1 MRFNKYILALTTL
14 GLVISCGNYNQ
25 QLEPTVQTKESG
37 VETTTGNDQQQLNV
51 SSSASTPDNAYK
63 TPAIGNLY
71 LGVNAQEF
79 ESAKEIFLKNNP
91 TLNGLTIQKIIPILN
106 NNKIERIIVVS
117 KIHKYP
123 GNDWRG
129 SFGYF
134 DHLCEYDYWSSLYLH
149 KYGSLDTTIHGKD
162 IYVRDDFPIN
172 PTAYV
177 FAFGQEYERDLIE
190 EFYAR
195 RHKELVDAFSVI
207 IITNHHIADSLS
219 RVRKQQSYDA
229 WQSDISTI

>member
-25 QLEPTVQTKESG
+25 QSEPIVQTKESD

-51 SSSASTPDNAYK
+51 SASSSTPNNAYK

-71 LGVNAQEF
+71 FGVTIQEF
-79 ESAKEIFLKNNP
+79 ESAKKIFIKNSP
-91 TLNGLTIQKIIPILN
+91 TLNGLTIQKIIPVLN
-106 NNKIERIIVVS
+106 NNKVERIIVVS
-117 KIHKYP
+117 KMHKYP

-129 SFGYF
+129 DRGYF
-134 DHLCEYDYWSSLYLH
+134 DHLCEYDYWTSLYLH
-149 KYGSLDTTIHGKD
+149 KYGARDTIIRGKD

-172 PTAYV
+172 PTASD
-177 FAFGQEYERDLIE
+177 FAFGQEYERDYIE
-190 EFYAR
+190 EHYAR
-195 RHKELVDAFSVI
+195 RNKELVDAFSVI

-219 RVRKQQSYDA
+219 RVRMQQSYDA